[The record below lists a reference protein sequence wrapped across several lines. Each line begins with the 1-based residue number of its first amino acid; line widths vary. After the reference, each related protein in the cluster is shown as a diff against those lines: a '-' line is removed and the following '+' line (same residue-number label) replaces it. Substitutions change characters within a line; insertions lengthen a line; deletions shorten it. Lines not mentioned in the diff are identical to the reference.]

1 MGIHQKLSTFLFKK
15 AAYKTSAQLAELY
28 AVIEFNPIG
37 SFNPTKSGGGSLSNQ
52 QVRHGR
58 RRGAAVL

>member
-1 MGIHQKLSTFLFKK
+1 M
-15 AAYKTSAQLAELY
+15 YKTSAQLAELW

-37 SFNPTKSGGGSLSNQ
+37 SINPTKSGGGSLSNQ